1 MSMLLPDSW
10 LISAFPVLAGDHR
23 TGEQPALN
31 YAIRRVEGLRFRT
44 LPRALYPNGA
54 SYFDR
59 DIRPAKGQRPYIVH
73 NNWISGL
80 APKRER
86 FERHAMWLV
95 GAGADSQ
102 CVYPPGWATSRWVL
116 LPSRAL

>member
-1 MSMLLPDSW
+1 MAPVTHVRSCLSC
-10 LISAFPVLAGDHR
+10 AFLVLAGDHR

-31 YAIRRVEGLRFRT
+31 YALRRVDGLRFRT

-59 DIRPAKGQRPYIVH
+59 GVRPATKGERPYIVH

-80 APKRER
+80 APKRAR

-95 GAGADSQ
+95 GPGTDSQ
-102 CVYPPGWATSRWVL
+102 CVYPPEWAES
-116 LPSRAL
+116 AK

>member
-1 MSMLLPDSW
+1 MAPVTHVRSCLSC
-10 LISAFPVLAGDHR
+10 AFLVLAGDHR

-31 YAIRRVEGLRFRT
+31 YALRRVDGLRFRT

-59 DIRPAKGQRPYIVH
+59 GVRPATRGERPYIVH

-80 APKRER
+80 APKRAR

-95 GAGADSQ
+95 GSDGTDSQ
-102 CVYPPGWATSRWVL
+102 CVYPPEWATSASS
-116 LPSRAL
+116 PH